1 MPRPSSALF
10 LLPGLPWSWRGQSHR
25 LARTACCSP
34 SAQPA
39 PLSAQLSA
47 PLALPSLRMHPE
59 GTQAL
64 AASPCRAR
72 LCVSQPRG
80 SFLLPPGLSPPWPSK
95 PAAGSP
101 AAGRALL
108 AREAPRRPLPEEAES
123 RRHPPTLFPSRAEQS
138 RAKQERRMPALSQGG
153 AFMPGWRAWGGAG
166 HAGGTWPVAAE
177 ARPPPCVARGC
188 FADAVSSPA
197 PTRSISPCNY
207 PARTLASCHQ
217 MGQMSPAVFSLSRCV
232 RGHAA

>member
-138 RAKQERRMPALSQGG
+138 RAERSRSGGCQRSARAALLCRAGERGEELVMLGARGPWRPKPGLLPAWHGAVLLTPFPHQPQPALSAPAITPLGRL
-153 AFMPGWRAWGGAG
+153 P
-166 HAGGTWPVAAE
+166 AATKW
-177 ARPPPCVARGC
+177 AK
-188 FADAVSSPA
+188 
-197 PTRSISPCNY
+197 
-207 PARTLASCHQ
+207 
-217 MGQMSPAVFSLSRCV
+217 
-232 RGHAA
+232 